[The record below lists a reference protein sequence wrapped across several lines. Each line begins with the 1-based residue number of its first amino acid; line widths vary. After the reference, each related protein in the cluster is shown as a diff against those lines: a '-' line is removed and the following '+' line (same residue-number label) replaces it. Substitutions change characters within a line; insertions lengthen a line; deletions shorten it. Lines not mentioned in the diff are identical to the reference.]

1 MLMTARDIV
10 TRLPDA
16 DERRVRLEL
25 SGNLCRCTGYVG
37 IVRAICAV
45 LDERRRSGATTEQVH
60 RHSLG
65 PVGSGHPLPMGRMEA
80 AGSTTRASLMAMTSA
95 GGPTGAA
102 SGTTAARP
110 RPGIVLRQ
118 SFVVD
123 HPRERVFAFFGQLDE
138 VVTCMPGAALTAV
151 PRDGHVQGQLHIKL
165 GPIAAAFAGEA
176 DIERDPTNHRGVI
189 RGRGRDLRTGSTVV
203 GEVSYVLVEEG
214 AGAATRVNVEI
225 GYALRGALA
234 QVGRSRIVNDLA
246 ERLTAVFA
254 KNIEARL
261 SGGADSL
268 NGVAAPQAELDVG
281 ALILSVIR
289 ARIRRVLDRLL
300 GR

>member
-1 MLMTARDIV
+1 M
-10 TRLPDA
+10 
-16 DERRVRLEL
+16 
-25 SGNLCRCTGYVG
+25 
-37 IVRAICAV
+37 
-45 LDERRRSGATTEQVH
+45 
-60 RHSLG
+60 
-65 PVGSGHPLPMGRMEA
+65 
-80 AGSTTRASLMAMTSA
+80 
-95 GGPTGAA
+95 
-102 SGTTAARP
+102 
-110 RPGIVLRQ
+110 LRQ
-118 SFVVD
+118 SFIVD

-189 RGRGRDLRTGSTVV
+189 RGRGRDLRTSSTVV

-214 AGAATRVNVEI
+214 AGAATRVNVEV

-234 QVGRSRIVNDLA
+234 QFSRSGIVNDLA

-261 SGGADSL
+261 SGGADSS

-289 ARIRRVLDRLL
+289 ARIRRVFDRLL